1 MVRSSWLVVHTPS
14 RQALPVGA
22 LRITPSER
30 KALQLLAGGH
40 TTSGVAAGLGISA
53 PETET
58 LLTALFAAMGA
69 AGRAEAVAAA
79 HRRGLL
85 T

>member
-1 MVRSSWLVVHTPS
+1 MVRSSWLVMHTPS
-14 RQALPVGA
+14 RQSSPGRA

-30 KALQLLAGGH
+30 RALQLLASGH
-40 TTSGVAAGLGISA
+40 TTIDVAAGLGISA

-58 LLTALFAAMGA
+58 LLTALFTAMGA